1 MLSAENGSSL
11 NAGIKSILKYENRHL
26 IQGDTILYDP
36 IDEEGISFDI
46 KQKYIISS
54 MNWLDKISLIVS
66 ANPVKY
72 VLIAILILL
81 FATWL
86 IRRLLIEFKGR
97 KHKNVK

>member
-1 MLSAENGSSL
+1 MLSAEHGFNL
-11 NAGIKSILKYENRHL
+11 NEGIKSILKYENRHL
-26 IQGDTILYDP
+26 IQGDTILYDH
-36 IDEEGISFDI
+36 IDEDGISFDI

-86 IRRLLIEFKGR
+86 IRRLLLEFKGR